1 MSPQEVLVMAMTKM
15 LTGVCTAGFSR
26 EPDPASG
33 LRLRWVRPVKEHG
46 SLLLG
51 DLTDVDGRVIQIGDV
66 IEFHLQKPR
75 PNPPH
80 VEDQVADF
88 IFHRP
93 RLLRRLEG
101 ERRAGFLAA
110 HLDQA
115 PQDILG
121 RNPTRSLCL
130 IRPERLWARFELDP
144 YSLKYQARLGF
155 TLADASHPQ
164 AGAPRGAPVTDV
176 KWRALGR
183 TWLGRGG
190 GELLL
195 GDGALRER
203 LAASDIYLS
212 LGLSRGY
219 QDKLWL
225 MVIGV
230 HVVPDYQVEINYADL

>member
-1 MSPQEVLVMAMTKM
+1 MPAQQVLIMAMTKM
-15 LTGVCTAGFSR
+15 LAGVCTAGFTR
-26 EPDPASG
+26 EPDPVSG
-33 LRLRWVRPVKEHG
+33 LRWVRPVREHS

-51 DLTDVDGRVIQIGDV
+51 DLTDADGRVVQMDDV
-66 IEFHLQKPR
+66 VELHLQKAR

-80 VEDQVADF
+80 TEDQIADF
-88 IFHRP
+88 IYHRP

-101 ERRAGFLAA
+101 ERRARFLAE

-115 PQDILG
+115 PQDVLG
-121 RNPTRSLCL
+121 PNPTRSLCL
-130 IRPERLWARFELDP
+130 VRPDRLWARFDLDP
-144 YSLKYQARLGF
+144 YSFKYQARIGF
-155 TLADASHPQ
+155 TLTGLQHAYAN
-164 AGAPRGAPVTDV
+164 APRGVPCTDL

-183 TWLGRGG
+183 AWLGRGG

-195 GDGALRER
+195 DDVALRQR
-203 LAASDIYLS
+203 LAADDVYLS

-230 HVVPDYQVEINYADL
+230 HVVPDYQVEIDYDDL